1 MKEKK
6 LPPKAITAL
15 VFGILSVF
23 PYVFLPILAL
33 KVFVLQDLIASRW
46 YGGSSVGAMVS
57 FIPTFV
63 FAAIS
68 LCLASR
74 SDDVIKQ
81 NPELYRGTRMLKAA
95 RVTAYIGAFLSF
107 AAVFLIWLAVKNI
120 I

>member
-1 MKEKK
+1 MKDKK

-33 KVFVLQDLIASRW
+33 NAFVAQDIIASAW
-46 YGGSSVGAMVS
+46 PGGSSVGAAMI
-57 FIPTFV
+57 FIPNFI

-74 SDDVIKQ
+74 SDDVINQ

-107 AAVFLIWLAVKNI
+107 AAIVLIWLAVKKI